1 MTRVHGRTRRPLR
14 SVVVGPRVAR
24 KRRRSD
30 SFVETVEAMM
40 DHLRKIAPEE
50 LRNTAVKIHPM
61 PDGAAASDAVPRW
74 RVDTASNTIHLFRLP
89 IERLGH
95 HHPEDRWYERML
107 VESAVIK
114 AAAELIGW
122 DPWQL
127 TPGREAWE

>member
-1 MTRVHGRTRRPLR
+1 MTRVHGRTRRAHR
-14 SVVVGPRVAR
+14 SVVVGPRIAR
-24 KRRRSD
+24 KRRRQD
-30 SFVETVEAMM
+30 GFVDTVQAMM
-40 DHLRKIAPEE
+40 DHLRKMAPEQ
-50 LRNTAVKIHPM
+50 LKDTTVTIHPM
-61 PDGAAASDAVPRW
+61 PDTAATSDTVPRW
-74 RVDTASNTIHLFRLP
+74 RVDTTANTIHLFRLP

-95 HHPEDRWYERML
+95 HHPEDRWYERMV

>member
-1 MTRVHGRTRRPLR
+1 MTRVHGRTRRAHR
-14 SVVVGPRVAR
+14 SVVVGPRIAR
-24 KRRRSD
+24 KRRRQD
-30 SFVETVEAMM
+30 GFVDTVEAMM
-40 DHLRKIAPEE
+40 DHLRKMAPEE
-50 LRNTAVKIHPM
+50 LKDTTVTIHPM
-61 PDGAAASDAVPRW
+61 PDRAATSDTVPRW
-74 RVDTASNTIHLFRLP
+74 RVDTTTNTIHLFRLP

-95 HHPEDRWYERML
+95 HHPEDRWYERMV